1 MSPCRRTVRQVKD
14 KRGFTLLEVLIVVI
28 LFGLFVGTVQ
38 ETVVVGLRQVSA
50 ADKREEIRQRLAS
63 ALDRLT
69 REISMADNVNV
80 AQSGRFQFDTPSV
93 NNVDYVYDSA
103 AGTLS
108 RDDAISPLAV
118 IVRNATSLDF
128 NYFDASGAQL
138 SEPVAGA
145 SEDTIRLVQ
154 VVATVT
160 KDSETITVA
169 SAAFLRNMT

>member
-1 MSPCRRTVRQVKD
+1 MSPCKRTARQVKD
-14 KRGFTLLEVLIVVI
+14 KRGFTLLEVLIVVV
-28 LFGLFVGTVQ
+28 LFGLLMGTVQ

-50 ADKREEIRQRLAS
+50 ADKREEIRQRLTS

-69 REISMADNVNV
+69 REISMADNVNA

-93 NNVDYVYDSA
+93 NNVDYVYDSS

-108 RDDAISPLAV
+108 RDDASSPLAV
-118 IVRNATSLDF
+118 IVRNVTSLDF

-154 VVATVT
+154 VAATVT
-160 KDSETITVA
+160 KDSEAITVA